1 MEFSIAGTPDVY
13 TQPHKNEALW
23 DMNKFRM
30 YEVSDIT
37 K

>member
-1 MEFSIAGTPDVY
+1 MEFSTASTPDVY
-13 TQPHKNEALW
+13 KQPHKNEALW

-30 YEVSDIT
+30 HEVSDIT